1 MQSAYL
7 AVKLRYNMALILDQ
21 ADAAALMDILTRNQ
35 LMMEE
40 TDKKW
45 RASDE
50 RITLEMVRAD
60 AIEFPTPPL
69 SDAVAMALRK

>member
-7 AVKLRYNMALILDQ
+7 AVKIRYNVALILDQ

-35 LMMEE
+35 LMEE

-45 RASDE
+45 HPSDE
-50 RITLEMVRAD
+50 RLNLEMVRAA
-60 AIEFPTPPL
+60 AIDFPTPPL